1 MPQSIA
7 HQVTT
12 HQIRRGDVLTNVDL
26 TDVVTGKR
34 LAEDI
39 NAGSCP
45 DIATF
50 KNGEKNI
57 KITVNVD
64 THGTTADMLVR
75 KGATVTVER
84 TEQTPEEK
92 LEFLT
97 ESILT
102 KLADL
107 ATSAD
112 EAYERYTAKMT
123 PNDNDDAVSKFVYEL
138 KWGAPGDVIHASVI
152 ADHAKLALTLLE
164 SGEHGSIFDIIRIIG
179 KEARKQVSQFR
190 AGSRSTS
197 VWGNLVDDIKLEA
210 YIELMTGNWLGWNGS
225 AIIDGDEATMWGLV

>member
-1 MPQSIA
+1 MPQTIA

-12 HQIRRGDVLTNVDL
+12 HQLRRGDVLTNVDL

-39 NAGSCP
+39 NAGCLP
-45 DIATF
+45 HITTF

-57 KITVNVD
+57 KITV
-64 THGTTADMLVR
+64 GTGISGQTAELLVR

-84 TEQTPEEK
+84 QEQTPEEK

-97 ESILT
+97 ESIFT

-107 ATSAD
+107 ATFAD

-138 KWGAPGDVIHASVI
+138 KWGAPTDVIHASVI
-152 ADHAKLALTLLE
+152 SDHAKLALTMAE

-190 AGSRSTS
+190 ATNRSTS
-197 VWGNLVDDIKLEA
+197 VWSNLVDDIKLEA
-210 YIELMTGNWLGWNGS
+210 YIELATGNWLGWNGS